1 MDKAFALLVVPAK
14 AGDGFFFEAKW
25 RHDGVQ
31 VKRRVGAAWVK
42 RRPAPLPDTEGWQ
55 RHYAARTGRREDGAL
70 TAREAERRVQAMIA
84 EHAADHAAKAKHGR
98 IVTFADAAAEFLSS
112 AAGRTTGRRRP
123 VAIIA
128 RSWRRRTSPAGPAGR
143 RRGLGS

>member
-31 VKRRVGAAWVK
+31 VKRRVGAAWVT

-55 RHYAARTGRREDGAL
+55 RHYAARSGRREDGAL
-70 TAREAERRVQAMIA
+70 TAKEAERRVRAMIE
-84 EHAADHAAKAKHGR
+84 EHAAEYAARANHGR
-98 IVTFADAAAEFLSS
+98 IVR
-112 AAGRTTGRRRP
+112 GC
-123 VAIIA
+123 
-128 RSWRRRTSPAGPAGR
+128 
-143 RRGLGS
+143 RRGVLGRARPDERLEGDDPSRLPRGSRGRG

>member
-1 MDKAFALLVVPAK
+1 MEKAFALLVVPAK

-55 RHYAARTGRREDGAL
+55 TPLCRAHRSARGW
-70 TAREAERRVQAMIA
+70 
-84 EHAADHAAKAKHGR
+84 
-98 IVTFADAAAEFLSS
+98 
-112 AAGRTTGRRRP
+112 
-123 VAIIA
+123 
-128 RSWRRRTSPAGPAGR
+128 RSDRQGG
-143 RRGLGS
+143 